1 MGRLRSVSPRTLHRE
16 KWRMLLI
23 ALAAGV
29 VFLFAFH
36 AKTGVYSSATGVKA
50 TSSTSA
56 KMWLNGQKAEV
67 EPTGQTGTLLIWF
80 AILFLHHLYLR
91 RKFDVQAVFRVPAPL
106 RRSLLHWRRSL
117 RPPPVR

>member
-16 KWRMLLI
+16 RWRMLLI

-29 VFLFAFH
+29 VFFFAFH
-36 AKTGVYSSATGVKA
+36 AKTGSYSGATGVKVPG
-50 TSSTSA
+50 STCA

-67 EPTGQTGTLLIWF
+67 EPRGQTGRLLIWF
-80 AILFLHHLYLR
+80 AILFLHHLYLH
-91 RKFDVQAVFRVPAPL
+91 RKFDVQAVFRTPAPV